1 MEKQNNKNIE
11 PEKKDEHIGYQ
22 NNIAEHF
29 KKLRIKLTIGL
40 LICFILPLAILSAY
54 FHFQFTKTL
63 KKSEKFNLTALSVS
77 QGNTIDLFLQERVVN
92 LFSLFCSTK
101 FTVTPSKSIMEYYLQ
116 NLRHASDAFI
126 DVGFFNNQGIQI
138 GYAGP
143 FPFLQGKN
151 YSKEDWFTTLI
162 NQEKQYYISDIYL
175 GFRDKPHFT
184 IATIQTID
192 GQSYIMRSTLDPDK
206 FYMFLRSIS
215 HGKEVESSL
224 INSKGLYQI
233 VDPDRGKLLGKSEY
247 MPPITDKPGVD
258 EIKRNG
264 DTVLI
269 AYTWLKETDWA
280 LLVRQP
286 LKIAHAQMYQA
297 RRIIALSLIIILL
310 VISII
315 IYFTTSKV
323 IDQAQ
328 ETAEKRENLRHLLIH
343 ASKLASVGELAT
355 GVAHEINNPLAIITA
370 TVGVIMDRFN
380 PEFNMDSSPEI
391 ILNELEVINS
401 AAFRAR
407 GITKQLLY
415 FGRKDKPKLVLCNVN
430 NILKDVLRG
439 LKEREFKIADIK
451 LKLKY
456 APDLPE
462 TLLDQDKI
470 RQVLLN
476 LINNAGD
483 AMSKPGVISISTKND
498 DKNIYIIIEDSGEG
512 MTPEQLQHIFN
523 PFYTTKEVGKGTG
536 LGLSVSLN
544 IVESMGGNI
553 DVQSLKGSG
562 SLFTVS
568 LPIRN

>member
-101 FTVTPSKSIMEYYLQ
+101 FTVIPSKSIMEYYLQ